1 MLRLASLKL
10 VSVAAVIFLLASI
23 PATAGTMP
31 ALEYDKSAEV
41 KVKGV
46 IDEVKTT
53 PDNSVHLTL
62 KSVTGSLE
70 VFVGPEKFLKE
81 MEIVFAKGET
91 IEVLGSQLSVNGNA
105 ILLAREVTRDNDV
118 VTIRDEQ
125 GKPAWVGWIK

>member
-1 MLRLASLKL
+1 MLRLASFKV
-10 VSVAAVIFLLASI
+10 VSVAALIVLFASI
-23 PATAGTMP
+23 TGNAGTAP
-31 ALEYDKSAEV
+31 APEYDKSAEV